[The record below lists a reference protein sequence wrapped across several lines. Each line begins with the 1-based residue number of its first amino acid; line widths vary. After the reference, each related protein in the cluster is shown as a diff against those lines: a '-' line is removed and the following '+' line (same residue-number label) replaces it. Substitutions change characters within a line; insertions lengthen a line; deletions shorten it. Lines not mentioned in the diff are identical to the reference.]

1 MRRGKKIT
9 QREKKEIEA
18 KYARPHLV
26 NGQEEWFC
34 HYCETSFGLQPRG
47 IRIVCPNC
55 KQECLIPGADVIP
68 RKRKREFSEIEKR
81 SKEYASEKYKLMR
94 ER

>member
-1 MRRGKKIT
+1 MNGEKIT

-18 KYARPHLV
+18 KYARQRLV
-26 NGQEEWFC
+26 NGQEEWIC

-47 IRIVCPNC
+47 IRIICPTC
-55 KQECLIPGADVIP
+55 RQECVIPGADIIP
-68 RKRKREFSEIEKR
+68 RKRAKEISEIEKQ
-81 SKEYASEKYKLMR
+81 SKKYASEKYKLMR